1 MVEKAYT
8 VVFLDSAYKDL
19 ASIKNYWEQFL
30 ETSADNLMF
39 ELYSKAKNLEEFPL
53 AHHLSKDPKLQ
64 AEGSRIIPIR
74 NYYMFFNFVNR
85 KLFQQLR
92 IYKTFAQANT

>member
-8 VVFLDSAYKDL
+8 VVFLDS

-53 AHHLSKDPKLQ
+53 AHYLSKDPKLQ